1 MWARDCKGA
10 GFVYESGR
18 INKSVDMQVLIV
30 KLFILQLKKQ
40 QMLNGK
46 ATSLVAVISLGAR
59 DIIM

>member
-1 MWARDCKGA
+1 
-10 GFVYESGR
+10 
-18 INKSVDMQVLIV
+18 MQVLIV

-46 ATSLVAVISLGAR
+46 ATSLVAVMSLGAR